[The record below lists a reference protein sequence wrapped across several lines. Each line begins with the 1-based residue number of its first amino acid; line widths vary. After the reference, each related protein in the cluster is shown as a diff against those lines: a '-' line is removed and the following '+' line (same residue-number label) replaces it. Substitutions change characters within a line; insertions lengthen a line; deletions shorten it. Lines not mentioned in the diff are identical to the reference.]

1 MQQFNL
7 ENEYHN
13 NSGVDPEITQMF
25 DAWTLTT
32 SDQEEIDE
40 IVNERIVSGLYANE
54 IEIEQGYSSDSFS
67 PEEIEE
73 CLQNYLR
80 FFSKSDLDMIYMNFI
95 GDKTQVDLQHIFH
108 KTQPAISC
116 TADRIK
122 EQITIITKM
131 QKVID
136 EFLEFI
142 TDEEVPF
149 SYRDRNIL
157 LVFFYSTS
165 IIKTAQIIGINPM
178 VCRARINS
186 AMEHLKKIEN
196 MKLYEF
202 FEFLLENLNKVK
214 KEVEENLIERKP
226 SKYDYSS
233 GHLSQ
238 ELPF

>member
-1 MQQFNL
+1 MSDVNYD
-7 ENEYHN
+7 NEYY
-13 NSGVDPEITQMF
+13 GEEYEGDPEISQMF
-25 DAWTLTT
+25 ESWAKT
-32 SDQEEIDE
+32 SESEEIEE

-54 IEIEQGYSSDSFS
+54 IEIEYGYSFDDFS
-67 PEEIEE
+67 AEEIEDY
-73 CLQNYLR
+73 LQSYFR

-95 GDKTQVDLQHIFH
+95 GDKTQIDLQHIFH

-122 EQITIITKM
+122 EQISIIVRM

-142 TDEEVPF
+142 TSNIPF

-186 AMEHLKKIEN
+186 AMDHLKSVGN
-196 MKLYEF
+196 LKLYNF

-214 KEVEENLIERKP
+214 KDVDENLVDRKP

>member
-1 MQQFNL
+1 MSEPNYD
-7 ENEYHN
+7 NEYYDEYE
-13 NSGVDPEITQMF
+13 VDSEISQMF
-25 DAWTLTT
+25 DSLAKT
-32 SDQEEIDE
+32 SEQEEIE
-40 IVNERIVSGLYANE
+40 GIVNERIVSGLYANE
-54 IEIEQGYSSDSFS
+54 IEIEYGYSSDAFS
-67 PEEIEE
+67 PEEIED
-73 CLQNYLR
+73 CLQSYFR

-95 GDKTQVDLQHIFH
+95 GDKTQVDLQNIFH

-122 EQITIITKM
+122 EQILIIVKM

-142 TDEEVPF
+142 TDTSIPF

-186 AMEHLKKIEN
+186 AMEHLKN
-196 MKLYEF
+196 VDNLKLYNF
-202 FEFLLENLNKVK
+202 FEFILENLNKVK
-214 KEVEENLIERKP
+214 KDVGESLVERKP

>member
-1 MQQFNL
+1 MSDVNYD
-7 ENEYHN
+7 NEYC
-13 NSGVDPEITQMF
+13 GEEYEGDPEISQMF
-25 DAWTLTT
+25 ESWAKT
-32 SDQEEIDE
+32 SESEEIEE

-54 IEIEQGYSSDSFS
+54 IEIEYGYSSDAFS
-67 PEEIEE
+67 AEEIED
-73 CLQNYLR
+73 CLQSYFR

-122 EQITIITKM
+122 EQILIIVRM

-142 TDEEVPF
+142 TSNIPF

-186 AMEHLKKIEN
+186 AMDHLKSVGN
-196 MKLYEF
+196 LKLYNF

-214 KEVEENLIERKP
+214 KDVDENLVDRKP